1 MEYKMRNKEGS
12 WYLREMCRDLRPILQ
27 KFESPIIHEIGS
39 YEGESAEIFAQE
51 FPFATIICIDPW
63 KSGYDDLDDTSHH
76 DFNKVYYNFKERVS
90 YLNNVIDFTGDYK
103 TFIHS
108 TNILNGISKRFPK
121 MVYIDGLHSYEG
133 VKSDIELSLKV
144 LKPGCIISGHDY
156 YTDPEILKIH
166 KHVVG
171 VKQAVDEMLGQP
183 DKTYKDGS
191 WCKIIK

>member
-27 KFESPIIHEIGS
+27 KFENPIIHEIGS

-51 FPFATIICIDPW
+51 FPFAKIICIDPW
-63 KSGYDDLDDTSHH
+63 KSGYDDADDTSHH
-76 DFNKVYYNFKERVS
+76 DFKKVMDNFFERTK
-90 YLNNVIDFTGDYK
+90 YLRGNICNHVGDYK
-103 TFIHS
+103 SFI
-108 TNILNGISKRFPK
+108 NRKDLYEIPN

-133 VKSDIELSLKV
+133 VKSDIELSLSV

-156 YTDPEILKIH
+156 HSDESILKIH
-166 KHVVG
+166 PHIRG
-171 VKQAVDEMLGQP
+171 VKKAVDEILGQP

-191 WCKIIK
+191 WYKMILK

>member
-27 KFESPIIHEIGS
+27 QFENPIVHEIGS

-51 FPFATIICIDPW
+51 FPFATIVCIDPW

-76 DFNKVYYNFKERVS
+76 NFNEVFENFKKRTQ
-90 YLNNVIDFTGDYK
+90 YLDNLQYFIGVYEKFIENTYKNV
-103 TFIHS
+103 
-108 TNILNGISKRFPK
+108 K

-144 LKPGCIISGHDY
+144 LPKGGIISGHDY
-156 YTDPEILKIH
+156 YEDDEFLKIH
-166 KHVVG
+166 PHVSG
-171 VKQAVDEMLGQP
+171 VKKAIIEKLGKP
-183 DKTYKDGS
+183 HKIYLDGS
-191 WCKIIK
+191 WMIQL

>member
-12 WYLREMCRDLRPILQ
+12 WYLREMCRDLKPILQ
-27 KFESPIIHEIGS
+27 KFEEPIIHEIGS

-51 FPFATIICIDPW
+51 FPFAKIICIDPW

-76 DFNKVYYNFKERVS
+76 DFNQVFKNFLFRIN
-90 YLNNVIDFTGDYK
+90 YLKNVDFSPTDYK
-103 TFIHS
+103 DYCSFNT
-108 TNILNGISKRFPK
+108 ILPN

-133 VKSDIELSLKV
+133 VKSDIELSLSV

-156 YTDPEILKIH
+156 YTDIEILKIH
-166 KHVVG
+166 KHIVG

-191 WCKIIK
+191 WYKIIK